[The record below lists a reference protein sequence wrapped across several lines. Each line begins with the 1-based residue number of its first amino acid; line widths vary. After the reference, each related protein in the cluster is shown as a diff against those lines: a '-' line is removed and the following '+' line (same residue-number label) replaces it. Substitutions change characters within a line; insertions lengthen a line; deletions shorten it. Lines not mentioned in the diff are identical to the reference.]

1 MEKVSTLFLKIV
13 LLVLAFPIIVICIFV
28 VPILGSIAA
37 ELVPDFTAIQ
47 PIVMATYYLSAFIYF
62 FALWKAFQLLQL
74 IDRKEAFSIASVQA
88 LQAIKFCAYGIAIS
102 HLLVLP
108 LFYVFAEIDDA
119 PGVIVVGL
127 VVPFASMVIAI
138 FAAVLQ
144 KLLYEAVEMKFEND
158 LMI

>member
-1 MEKVSTLFLKIV
+1 MEKVSTLFLKFALV
-13 LLVLAFPIIVICIFV
+13 VLALPILALCIFV
-28 VPILGSIAA
+28 VPELGSIAA

-47 PIVMATYYLSAFIYF
+47 PIVMVIYYLSALIYF
-62 FALWKAFQLLQL
+62 LALWKAFQLLQL
-74 IDRKEAFSIASVQA
+74 IDRKEAFSVVSVQA
-88 LQAIKFCAYGIAIS
+88 LKVIKFCAYGIALL
-102 HLLVLP
+102 HVLVLP

-119 PGVIVVGL
+119 PGVIFVGL

-144 KLLYEAVEMKFEND
+144 KLLHEAVEIKSEND